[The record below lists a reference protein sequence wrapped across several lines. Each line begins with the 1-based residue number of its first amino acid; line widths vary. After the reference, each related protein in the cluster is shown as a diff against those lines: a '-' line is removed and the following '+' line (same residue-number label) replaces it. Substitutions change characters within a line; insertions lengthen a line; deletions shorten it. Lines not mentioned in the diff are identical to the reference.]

1 MERLDLIDLQK
12 RLECVVSEAFKE
24 PCWVRAEISRLD
36 VRNGHCHLELVQ
48 KESQTDR
55 LIAKAQAVIWAGVFS
70 MLGPFFRT
78 TAGMELHAGLQVL
91 ICVEPRFH
99 ALYGLSLV
107 VSDIDPSYTLGGL
120 ELERRKTLERLEREG
135 ILNMNRELPFPRI
148 PLNLAIISSP
158 AAAGY
163 QDFTDHLGASRFGF
177 RVELF
182 PALMQGIDAPGSIIR
197 AMEQVAN
204 ASIPFDLLIIIRGG
218 GAVADLHCYDNYD
231 LAANIAQ
238 FPLPV
243 ITGIGHQR
251 DTHIADRVAAM
262 SLKTPT
268 AVADF
273 LAGLLEEEED
283 SLIQLSHRLERSVH
297 NRISREKQ
305 DLGHMIKDIKGAV
318 KWLVQQ
324 HTHTLDILEQRI
336 RKNNPLA
343 LLEKGYSL
351 TLYEGKTVRD
361 VSTLKSGYKVHT
373 VLRKGAFDA
382 IVENVEQ

>member
-12 RLECVVSEAFKE
+12 RLECAVNEAFKE
-24 PCWVRAEISRLD
+24 PCWVRAEISRMD

-48 KESQTDR
+48 KEPQTDK
-55 LIAKAQAVIWAGVFS
+55 LLAKAQAVIWAGVFS
-70 MLGPFFRT
+70 MLSPFFRT
-78 TAGMELHAGLQVL
+78 TADMELRAGLQVL
-91 ICVEPRFH
+91 LCVEPRFH

-148 PLNLAIISSP
+148 PLRLAVISSP
-158 AAAGY
+158 TAAGY
-163 QDFTDHLGASRFGF
+163 QDFTNHLGASCFGF
-177 RVELF
+177 LIKLY
-182 PALMQGIDAPGSIIR
+182 PALMQGSDAPDSIIK

-204 ASIPFDLLIIIRGG
+204 TAIPFDLLIMIRGG

-231 LAANIAQ
+231 LAAHIAQ

-273 LAGLLEEEED
+273 LAGLLEQEED
-283 SLIQLSHRLERSVH
+283 SLIQLSHRLERAVY
-297 NRISREKQ
+297 NRISRENQ
-305 DLGHMIKDIKGAV
+305 DLGHMLKDIKGAV
-318 KWLVQQ
+318 RWLVQQ
-324 HTHTLDILEQRI
+324 HAHTLDILEQRI
-336 RKNNPLA
+336 RKNNPLT

-351 TLYEGKTVRD
+351 TLCEGKTIRD
-361 VSTLKSGYKVHT
+361 AAMLKPGDKVHT
-373 VLRKGAFDA
+373 VVRKGAFDA
-382 IVENVEQ
+382 MVENVEL

>member
-12 RLECVVSEAFKE
+12 RLEQAVNDAFKE
-24 PCWVRAEISRLD
+24 PCWVRAEINRMD

-48 KESQTDR
+48 KEPQTDR
-55 LIAKAQAVIWAGVFS
+55 LLAKAQAVIWAGVFS

-78 TAGMELHAGLQVL
+78 TAGMELRAGLQVL
-91 ICVEPRFH
+91 LCVEPRFH
-99 ALYGLSLV
+99 ALYGMSLV

-120 ELERRKTLERLEREG
+120 EMERRKTLERLEKEG
-135 ILNMNRELPFPRI
+135 ILNMNRELPFPRL
-148 PLNLAIISSP
+148 PRRLAVISSP
-158 AAAGY
+158 TAAGY
-163 QDFTDHLGASRFGF
+163 QDFTNHLEASSFGF
-177 RVELF
+177 ILRLF
-182 PALMQGIDAPGSIIR
+182 PALMQGSEAPESIIK
-197 AMEQVAN
+197 AMEQVAD
-204 ASIPFDLLIIIRGG
+204 ASVPFDLLILIRGG

-231 LAANIAQ
+231 LAAHIAQ

-251 DTHIADRVAAM
+251 DTHIADRVAAL

-273 LAGLLEEEED
+273 LAGLMEQEED
-283 SLIQLSHRLERSVH
+283 SLIQLSHRLERAVY

-305 DLGHMIKDIKGAV
+305 DLLHMIKDIKGAV
-318 KWLVQQ
+318 RWLIQQ
-324 HTHTLDILEQRI
+324 HTHTLDILEERI
-336 RKNNPLA
+336 RKNNPLT

-351 TLYEGKTVRD
+351 TLCAGRTVRD
-361 VSTLKSGYKVHT
+361 ASALKAGDKVHT

-382 IVENVEQ
+382 TVENIEQ

>member
-12 RLECVVSEAFKE
+12 QLEYAVNEAFKE
-24 PCWVRAEISRLD
+24 PCWVRAEINRLD
-36 VRNGHCHLELVQ
+36 VRNGHCHMELVQ
-48 KESQTDR
+48 KEPQTDK
-55 LIAKAQAVIWAGVFS
+55 LLAKAQAVIWAGVFS

-78 TAGMELHAGLQVL
+78 TTGMELRAGLQVL
-91 ICVEPRFH
+91 LCVEPRFH

-120 ELERRKTLERLEREG
+120 ELERRKTMERLEREG
-135 ILNMNRELPFPRI
+135 ILNMNRELPFPRV
-148 PLNLAIISSP
+148 PLHVAVISSP
-158 AAAGY
+158 TAAGY
-163 QDFTDHLGASRFGF
+163 QDFTDHIGASHFGF
-177 RVELF
+177 RVKLF
-182 PALMQGIDAPGSIIR
+182 PALMQGSEAPESIIK

-204 ASIPFDLLIIIRGG
+204 AAIPFDLLIMIRGG

-231 LAANIAQ
+231 LVAHIAQ

-273 LAGLLEEEED
+273 LAGLLEQEED
-283 SLIQLSHRLERSVH
+283 NLIQLSHRLERAVY
-297 NRISREKQ
+297 NRLSREKQ
-305 DLGHMIKDIKGAV
+305 DLGHMLKDMKGAV
-318 KWLVQQ
+318 RWLVQQ
-324 HTHTLDILEQRI
+324 HTHILEILEQRI
-336 RKNNPLA
+336 RKNNPLT

-361 VSTLKSGYKVHT
+361 AATLKLGDKVHT

-382 IVENVEQ
+382 MVENVEQ